1 MARLFDVVRQLSG
14 QGSVIS
20 TPRPYIQYCEGNHT
34 HAAVLSQ
41 LVFWSSTK
49 PNGEWFYKSNDEL
62 GEELCLSCDQV
73 RYAIRQ
79 LKKRLEGV
87 IHSRVKKAN
96 GVPTTHYQID
106 GNKLVELLFPKN
118 EQYPQMEVGKL
129 PEPNGEDKSQHYS
142 QMETVILPDGNGNIT
157 ESTCENS
164 QVYGSGNFT
173 ESINRSKP
181 YTNKQIVNAP
191 SKLDADIPTSP
202 VLFKIPLNKTDTH
215 HDVTQ
220 ADTFEWREL
229 YPAVDIAQQLR
240 KMISWCEA
248 NPRKRKTT
256 KGVKAFIHNWLSREQ
271 DKGYGANSMV
281 QGAQPKNK
289 PTESEEIQRE
299 ITKLEREADAI
310 GIQINQSKQWG
321 ATQQGIESFERQ
333 QKTILAKRAE
343 LLQQLGS
350 ANGQ

>member
-118 EQYPQMEVGKL
+118 E
-129 PEPNGEDKSQHYS
+129 HYS
-142 QMETVILPDGNGNIT
+142 QMETVILPDGNGTIT

-181 YTNKQIVNAP
+181 DTNKQIINVP
-191 SKLDADIPTSP
+191 SQLETANQQDP
-202 VLFKIPLNKTDTH
+202 VLFSIPLKGKTNIH
-215 HDVTQ
+215 EVTQ
-220 ADTFEWREL
+220 SELFELREL
-229 YPAVDIAQQLR
+229 YPAVDVAQQFR
-240 KMISWCEA
+240 SMIGWCKA
-248 NPRKRKTT
+248 NPTRQKTSSGIKR
-256 KGVKAFIHNWLSREQ
+256 FIHAWLSKEQ
-271 DKGYGANSMV
+271 DKGYG
-281 QGAQPKNK
+281 QPQQPTTQK
-289 PTESEEIQRE
+289 PQPSEQDDLKRKVRDLELEINNE
-299 ITKLEREADAI
+299 
-310 GIQINQSKQWG
+310 NQALIRAKQYG
-321 ATQQGIESFERQ
+321 ATPKAIESCQNRMNQFQAQRND
-333 QKTILAKRAE
+333 
-343 LLQQLGS
+343 LLQQLGRL
-350 ANGQ
+350 NGQ